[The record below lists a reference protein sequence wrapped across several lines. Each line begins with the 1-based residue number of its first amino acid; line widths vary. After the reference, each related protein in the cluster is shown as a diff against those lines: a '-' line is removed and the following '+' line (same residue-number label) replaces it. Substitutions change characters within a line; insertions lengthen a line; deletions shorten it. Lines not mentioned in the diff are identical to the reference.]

1 MGVFDLNNIGGR
13 NKGYFDLRIFTGFK
27 LDSFKFFVR
36 AENLNFLWTDK
47 ETQVI
52 SGFPIPSVQIRMGL
66 TWDFWN

>member
-1 MGVFDLNNIGGR
+1 MNSSSTALNE
-13 NKGYFDLRIFTGFK
+13 FEA
-27 LDSFKFFVR
+27 SFKFFVR